1 VSETVA
7 LPDAGPP
14 DPTTLTRGQSERRQ
28 RIIRAA
34 TDLLDEREYEKVQM
48 RDVAERAGV
57 ALGTVYRY
65 FSSKEHLFG
74 AAREQWGS
82 SLSDRVRREP
92 LQGNTPLERLDDLMQ
107 RVLSAFDRRP
117 QFFRLVTMLES
128 TPDPHAREI
137 GRIANDDVRATFLQ
151 PLGELDAAHADA
163 IVDVV
168 NAMLAM
174 LLRQWS
180 QGFITMDEA
189 RRRMSRSVYLVAS

>member
-1 VSETVA
+1 
-7 LPDAGPP
+7 
-14 DPTTLTRGQSERRQ
+14 
-28 RIIRAA
+28 
-34 TDLLDEREYEKVQM
+34 M
-48 RDVAERAGV
+48 
-57 ALGTVYRY
+57 YRY

-92 LQGNTPLERLDDLMQ
+92 LRGDTPLERLDDLMQ

-137 GRIANDDVRATFLQ
+137 GRIANDEVRVTFLQ
-151 PLGELDAAHADA
+151 PLDDLDAAQAEA

-189 RRRMSRSVYLVAS
+189 RQRMSRAIALLQ